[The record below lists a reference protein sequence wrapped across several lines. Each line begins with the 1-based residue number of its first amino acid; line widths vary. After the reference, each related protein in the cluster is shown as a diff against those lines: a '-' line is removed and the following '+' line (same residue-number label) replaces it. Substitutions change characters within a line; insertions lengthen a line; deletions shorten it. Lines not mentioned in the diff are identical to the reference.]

1 MAEAPDGALVATAG
15 WCRVPDDAA
24 VARLRKVFVAPD
36 RAGQGLGRRMV
47 EAAEGAARAA
57 GFHRFRVRANANA
70 EAFYAR
76 LGYRPVRR
84 EDMPTAG
91 GIALPTVIMVK
102 GLTPASIRRTDL
114 ASKRAAAHGGTGIGV
129 PAAGAERQ
137 RKAALRRLA
146 SWMTGPIPRY
156 GSVLSLDPIDRKDA
170 PT

>member
-1 MAEAPDGALVATAG
+1 MTDPVLRPIREADLDSVRRLQADSFSALAGDIHSPAQIAAHVALIMAPDYVAELLSNNLLVAEAPDGALVATAG

-47 EAAEGAARAA
+47 EAAEQAARAA

-84 EDMPTAG
+84 EEMPTAG
-91 GIALPTVIMVK
+91 GITLPTVIMVK
-102 GLTPASIRRTDL
+102 G
-114 ASKRAAAHGGTGIGV
+114 
-129 PAAGAERQ
+129 
-137 RKAALRRLA
+137 
-146 SWMTGPIPRY
+146 
-156 GSVLSLDPIDRKDA
+156 
-170 PT
+170 